1 MAMKMLKP
9 KLAVLNTSR
18 VKVLDTK
25 AGATERVRG
34 SAWMRV
40 RRAVLLRDGYQCR
53 SCGSIRNDHEVDH
66 IKPLEQGGDAV
77 SMDNM
82 QLLCSGPDGCHARKT
97 AAEGNARHGK
107 G

>member
-1 MAMKMLKP
+1 MALKTLKP
-9 KLAVLNTSR
+9 RLAVLNTNR

-40 RRAVLLRDGYQCR
+40 RQAVLVRDLYTCAG
-53 SCGSIRNDHEVDH
+53 CGLVSKTHEVDH
-66 IKPLEQGGDAV
+66 IRPLEQGGDA
-77 SMDNM
+77 MGLHNM
-82 QLLCSGPDGCHARKT
+82 QLLCAGPDGCHARKT
-97 AAEGNARHGK
+97 AAEGKARYGK